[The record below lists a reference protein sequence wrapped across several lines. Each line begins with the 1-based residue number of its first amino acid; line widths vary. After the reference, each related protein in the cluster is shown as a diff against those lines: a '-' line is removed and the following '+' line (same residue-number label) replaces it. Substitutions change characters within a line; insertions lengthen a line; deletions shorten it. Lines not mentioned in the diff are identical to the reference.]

1 MFFVIKR
8 KTLLFFFGAL
18 LAIAAAAILIRLPAA
33 PAMSPVHRAA
43 RTVVID
49 AGHGGEDGGAVALS
63 GAVESQ
69 INLAIAKKLDALLQL
84 IGEDTQM
91 IRTED
96 VSVHSANAQ
105 TLREKKV
112 SDLKNRAAAVNAVP
126 DAVLISVHQNS
137 LPSVPGVHG
146 AQVFYAD
153 TPKSS
158 DIAVCVQQALN
169 QTINTGHGKREK
181 QIEPTIYLM
190 KNVSCPAIL
199 VECGFLSNPQETE
212 RLQQASHQKKL
223 AVSIA
228 AGFLA
233 ADREG

>member
-8 KTLLFFFGAL
+8 KALLFFFGAL
-18 LAIAAAAILIRLPAA
+18 FVLAAAGLLLRLPAE
-33 PAMSPVHRAA
+33 PAMSPVQRAA

-49 AGHGGEDGGAVALS
+49 AGHGGEDGGAV
-63 GAVESQ
+63 
-69 INLAIAKKLDALLQL
+69 LQL
-84 IGEDTQM
+84 LGEATQM
-91 IRTED
+91 LRTED
-96 VSVHSANAQ
+96 VSVQSGNAQ

-112 SDLKNRAAAVNAVP
+112 SDLKNRVSAVNAVP

-153 TPKSS
+153 TPQSS
-158 DIAVCVQQALN
+158 EIAVCIQQALN
-169 QTINTGHGKREK
+169 QTVNTGHGKREK

-199 VECGFLSNPQETE
+199 VECGFLSNPQETQ